1 MRVLFLGGLGRSG
14 TTLIERVLG
23 ELPGVVA
30 LGEVVHLW
38 ERSLLRDELC
48 ACGAPFSDCP
58 FWTQVGA
65 LGFDGWD
72 KVDPARVSWLRE
84 RVDRTRFIPR
94 LARRTR
100 SAAEAALLT
109 EYLGYYLTVYA
120 AAARISGAG
129 VVIDSS
135 KHPSLAFCL
144 RAAGLDLRVVHCVRD
159 SRAVAYSWTREVPRP
174 EAVAEAELMTRYA
187 PAKSALL
194 WNSHNAAFALLRR
207 LGAPSLR
214 VRYEDFVAAPVAT
227 TRAIAA
233 FAGLPVVDD
242 ALAFLT
248 DSQAVLS
255 PGHTTSG
262 NPMRF
267 RSGAVPIRPDQAW
280 RQGLPA
286 AQRRAVTALT
296 LPLLARYHYLR
307 AGTGEPT

>member
-1 MRVLFLGGLGRSG
+1 VLFLGGLGRSG

-23 ELPGVVA
+23 ELPGAVA

-48 ACGAPFSDCP
+48 GCGNPFSECP

-72 KVDPARVSWLRE
+72 KVDRARVSWLRE

-100 SAAEAALLT
+100 SAADTALLT

-120 AAARISGAG
+120 AAARVSGAG

-174 EAVAEAELMTRYA
+174 EAVVDAELMTRYA

-194 WNSHNAAFALLRR
+194 WNSHNAAFGLLRR
-207 LGAPSLR
+207 LGAPTLR
-214 VRYEDFVAAPVAT
+214 VRYEDFAAAPEQT

-233 FAGLPVVDD
+233 FAGLPVDD
-242 ALAFLT
+242 GELSFL
-248 DSQAVLS
+248 SQGQAVLS

-267 RSGAVPIRPDQAW
+267 RTGIVAIQPDQAW
-280 RQGLPA
+280 RHGLPA

-296 LPLLARYHYLR
+296 LPLLTRYRYLP
-307 AGTGEPT
+307 AGAGDHT